1 MVLGTIFE
9 MLGAITV
16 GARTADTIKN
26 GIIPITAF
34 RGDAGVQMLAF
45 SGSSVEV
52 PFDSVRC

>member
-1 MVLGTIFE
+1 M
-9 MLGAITV
+9 